1 MAILSDAELADLR
14 RPEGRGY
21 VVVPPPARYP
31 IEPWAYV
38 TELVG
43 ERPEMVERQPI
54 RPVQGG
60 RSIASTN
67 GFAPF
72 HTDSQDH
79 RGLSPWLQILV
90 CRRPGARG
98 GESRLLDGYRLLARL
113 EREHRDLARALR
125 TVPRTHRFYFGELV
139 RPTVMEARGR
149 LVWTHTPQPP
159 HDPIGE
165 ALAVEIAKEPVIEI
179 ALSAGETL
187 VADNHR
193 MLHGRNAFEGD
204 ERDLVRVLA
213 WLPPLARSK
222 VDVVVEL
229 LTGVAPGVLARREGI
244 SEAELYRWREDALA
258 AARER
263 LGG

>member
-1 MAILSDAELADLR
+1 MTILTAEQFAGLR
-14 RPEGRGY
+14 GKGY
-21 VVVPPPARYP
+21 VVLPAPLRAP

-38 TELVG
+38 TELIG

-54 RPVQGG
+54 RPVEGG
-60 RSIASTN
+60 RSIASTK

-79 RGLSPWLQILV
+79 RGISPALQILV
-90 CRRPGARG
+90 CKRPGARG
-98 GESRLLDGYRLLARL
+98 GESRLLDGYRLLDRVTR
-113 EREHRDLARALR
+113 ERPDLAHALR
-125 TVPRTHRFYFGELV
+125 TVPRTHRFYFGDLV
-139 RPTVMEARGR
+139 RPTVIEARGR

-159 HDPIGE
+159 HDAIGE
-165 ALAVEIAKEPVIEI
+165 ALAVEMAKEPVIEI
-179 ALSAGETL
+179 ALGAGQTL

-193 MLHGRNAFEGD
+193 MLHGRTAFEGD

-213 WLPPLARSK
+213 WLPPPARSK
-222 VDVVVEL
+222 VDVVLEL

-244 SEAELYRWREDALA
+244 SEAELYQWRDLALT

-263 LGG
+263 LDI